1 MSCCVSFTALKEWC
15 LRSSFTNSGLGSTKT
30 DLEDGTVMHCWVPK
44 HHQHSKPNLL
54 LIHGFGANAL
64 WQWADVVAQMTP
76 HFNVYVPDLVF
87 FGESYTTRPER
98 TYLFQAQ
105 CLIRLMEALS
115 VTGRLSVVGLS
126 YGGFVAYAMAS
137 DVQFKNAV
145 EKVVVCC
152 SAVCMEEKDI
162 IEGRFRVADLEYAAD
177 ILLPQTPEK
186 FRELLSFTFVKPPKI
201 LPGCL
206 MKDFIH
212 VLCAE
217 YLQEK
222 RELIRAIP
230 KDRKLD
236 EIPKITQLTLIIWGE
251 HDQIFPLEFGYRLKI
266 HIGNNAQLVVLKNAG
281 HGLNVERPKEFHRN
295 LKAFLINNQI
305 SQANNSNSKANHQ
318 H

>member
-15 LRSSFTNSGLGSTKT
+15 LRSSFSNSGLRSTKT
-30 DLEDGTVMHCWVPK
+30 DLGDGTVMHCWVPK
-44 HHQHSKPNLL
+44 QHQHSKPNLL
-54 LIHGFGANAL
+54 LIHGFGASAL

-87 FGESYTTRPER
+87 FGESYTTRPDR
-98 TYLFQAQ
+98 TDLFQGQ
-105 CLIRLMEALS
+105 CLIRLMEAHS
-115 VTGRLSVVGLS
+115 VTARFSVVGLS

-137 DVQFKNAV
+137 QVQFENIV
-145 EKVVVCC
+145 EKVVICC

-162 IEGRFRVADLEYAAD
+162 VEGRFKVADLESAAD

-186 FRELLSFTFVKPPKI
+186 LKELISFTLVKPPKI

-206 MKDFIH
+206 LNDFIH
-212 VLCAE
+212 IMCVD

-236 EIPKITQLTLIIWGE
+236 EIPKIIQVS
-251 HDQIFPLEFGYRLKI
+251 FC
-266 HIGNNAQLVVLKNAG
+266 
-281 HGLNVERPKEFHRN
+281 
-295 LKAFLINNQI
+295 
-305 SQANNSNSKANHQ
+305 S
-318 H
+318 